1 MDKNKVFAIL
11 MIRFNIEPYRAFDL
25 IVDWFSKHQEKSWTD
40 LKQLLLTGKI
50 IVKNQVLHDV
60 NPVEVANLVK
70 QMRGENGLKIKD
82 RWHKFRIYRKTFVAC
97 QAVKWLMETQNITR
111 NEAIQLG
118 QNLVDR
124 EIIYNVNK
132 CPFFRDKYSFYSFHQ
147 NLTLS
152 NDNNTVNKRSF
163 SKTLLNV

>member
-11 MIRFNIEPYRAFDL
+11 MMRFNVDPYQAFDL
-25 IVDWFSKHQEKSWTD
+25 IADWFSKHQEQSWTD
-40 LKQLLLTGKI
+40 LKQLLITGKI

-60 NPVEVANLVK
+60 NPVEVANLVN
-70 QMRGENGLKIKD
+70 QMRGKNGLKIKD
-82 RWHKFRIYRKTFVAC
+82 RWHKFRIYRKSFVAC
-97 QAVKWLMETQNITR
+97 KTVNWLMETQNITR

-118 QNLVDR
+118 QMLVDR

-132 CPFFRDKYSFYSFHQ
+132 APFFRDEYSFYSFYQ
-147 NLTLS
+147 NRTRS
-152 NDNNTVNKRSF
+152 SGANTVKKRIF

>member
-11 MIRFNIEPYRAFDL
+11 MMRFNVDPYQAFDL
-25 IVDWFSKHQEKSWTD
+25 IADWFSKHQEKSWTD

-97 QAVKWLMETQNITR
+97 QAVKWLMETQNTTR

-118 QNLVDR
+118 QILVDR
-124 EIIYNVNK
+124 KIIYNVNK
-132 CPFFRDKYSFYSFHQ
+132 AAFFRDEYSFYSFYQ
-147 NLTLS
+147 NRT
-152 NDNNTVNKRSF
+152 RS
-163 SKTLLNV
+163 SVANSVKKWICGKKLLNV